1 MEEGERPLCPQQQQ
15 QQPIKKKKNQPQP
28 PPPPPPPPVIETPS
42 LIGEDSGG
50 KRRKKKK
57 KEEEGCANFASL
69 PVAVPEEDNK
79 SKNSEGNKKK
89 SKGKRKNNGN
99 SVADDADCKRRRKTP
114 ILVGDRVVSPYFQ
127 NHHGGRGGGEKGK
140 TFSSNIVNIQ
150 ICETEIK
157 FKKHK
162 HKKKKEPVN
171 CNAGLLEAEANPNAN
186 DNANSKPTNKRRR
199 KLSESDDGHRV
210 VSPYFQNL
218 GKEKGNILPASAI
231 SSELVFSN
239 VVAETERSS
248 YGNQTKKNKNSEQ
261 GICNV
266 DSLDVNSN
274 VNSDHKSRWIV
285 PVCVGERVVSPYFL
299 NQRGDIKKGEMLET
313 SLDNSGINVVAEIEK
328 VSHEHKTKKKEHAG
342 SDGIGIKNTRTGVTQ
357 HDNDKSSDSYAP
369 KLEEIILKA
378 IHKDEKIESAGVA
391 TGEAEI
397 FGDNCIEKKKKKRI
411 TKEKKMENHERSTIM
426 KVVKEKEGDVKE
438 KSGINHQIKASQSNN
453 VILSLE
459 DVLAQFAYNAGA
471 SMNNTRIDKYE
482 KMVRNVQT
490 YSQISS
496 AKKQVV
502 EEKEEKK
509 YQNESET
516 KPPFP
521 LNNITNSSILVSES
535 GRSTTEEHATM
546 PSTCRTFGDE
556 KVSPNSAENGQVSSK
571 RRKNNEKHKRR
582 ARVEVRKVSPYFQKS
597 GVEEAMV
604 NWGDDTKAKPPK
616 RCSKTCSTSVKVSPY
631 FQKEHKADGNVVG
644 HLLGSK
650 KKRNRSP
657 GIKTALSASQK
668 KDEAYLRR
676 TPDNT
681 WVPPRSEHGL
691 IQEDHYHDPWRVL
704 VICMLLNRT
713 RGLQA
718 KRVISDLF
726 TLCPD
731 AKAATEVATED
742 IEKTIKTLGLHKKR
756 ALMIQ
761 HLSREYLEES
771 WTHVTQLHGVGKYAA
786 DAYAIFCT
794 GRWERVKP
802 TDHML
807 NFYWEFLRKTVPRD
821 GVRESLVGEQ
831 IVAS

>member
-1 MEEGERPLCPQQQQ
+1 MEEGERPMCPQQQEQ
-15 QQPIKKKKNQPQP
+15 SIKKKKNQPQP
-28 PPPPPPPPVIETPS
+28 PPPPLPVIETPS
-42 LIGEDSGG
+42 LIGEESGG

-57 KEEEGCANFASL
+57 KEEEGYANFASL

-79 SKNSEGNKKK
+79 SKNSEGKKKK

-99 SVADDADCKRRRKTP
+99 SVADDADCKRRRKAP

-140 TFSSNIVNIQ
+140 TFSSHIVNIQ

-186 DNANSKPTNKRRR
+186 SKPTNIRRR

-210 VSPYFQNL
+210 ISPYFQNL

-248 YGNQTKKNKNSEQ
+248 CGNQTKKNKNSEQ

-274 VNSDHKSRWIV
+274 VNSDHKSRRKV

-299 NQRGDIKKGEMLET
+299 NQGGDIKKGEMLET

-328 VSHEHKTKKKEHAG
+328 ISHEHKTKKKEHAG
-342 SDGIGIKNTRTGVTQ
+342 SDGIGIKNKRTGVTQ
-357 HDNDKSSDSYAP
+357 NDNDKSSDSYAP
-369 KLEEIILKA
+369 KIEEIIPKA
-378 IHKDEKIESAGVA
+378 IHKDEKIESAGVV
-391 TGEAEI
+391 TGDVTEAEI
-397 FGDNCIEKKKKKRI
+397 FGDNCIEKKKKKKI
-411 TKEKKMENHERSTIM
+411 KKKEKKTENHERSTIM
-426 KVVKEKEGDVKE
+426 KVVKEKERDVKE
-438 KSGINHQIKASQSNN
+438 KSGINHQLKASQSNN

-459 DVLAQFAYNAGA
+459 DVLAQFAYNGGA
-471 SMNNTRIDKYE
+471 SMNKTRIDKYE

-535 GRSTTEEHATM
+535 GRSTTEEHGIM

-556 KVSPNSAENGQVSSK
+556 KVSPNSAEYGQVSPK
-571 RRKNNEKHKRR
+571 RRKNNEKHKRI

-604 NWGDDTKAKPPK
+604 NRGDDTKAKPPK
-616 RCSKTCSTSVKVSPY
+616 RCSKTCSKSVRVSPY
-631 FQKEHKADGNVVG
+631 FQKEHKAEGNVVR
-644 HLLGSK
+644 HLLGNK

-713 RGLQA
+713 RGLQ
-718 KRVISDLF
+718 VLYLYTIS
-726 TLCPD
+726 LC
-731 AKAATEVATED
+731 T
-742 IEKTIKTLGLHKKR
+742 R
-756 ALMIQ
+756 ALIIISI
-761 HLSREYLEES
+761 LDLD
-771 WTHVTQLHGVGKYAA
+771 L
-786 DAYAIFCT
+786 
-794 GRWERVKP
+794 
-802 TDHML
+802 L
-807 NFYWEFLRKTVPRD
+807 
-821 GVRESLVGEQ
+821 
-831 IVAS
+831 

>member
-1 MEEGERPLCPQQQQ
+1 MEEGERPLCPLRQQES
-15 QQPIKKKKNQPQP
+15 IKKKKNQPQPKP

-42 LIGEDSGG
+42 LIGEDCGG

-57 KEEEGCANFASL
+57 KEEGFANFASL
-69 PVAVPEEDNK
+69 PVVVPEEDNK
-79 SKNSEGNKKK
+79 SKNSDGKKEK
-89 SKGKRKNNGN
+89 SKNKRKNNGN
-99 SVADDADCKRRRKTP
+99 SVADDADRKRRRKAP

-127 NHHGGRGGGEKGK
+127 NLHGARGGGEKGK

-150 ICETEIK
+150 ICENDLK

-162 HKKKKEPVN
+162 HKKKKEPVS
-171 CNAGLLEAEANPNAN
+171 CNEAEDNP
-186 DNANSKPTNKRRR
+186 NANSKPTNKRRR
-199 KLSESDDGHRV
+199 KLSESDGGHRV

-218 GKEKGNILPASAI
+218 GGEKGSILPASAI

-248 YGNQTKKNKNSEQ
+248 YGNQTKNSEQ

-266 DSLDVNSN
+266 DSLDVNSI
-274 VNSDHKSRWIV
+274 VNSDHKRRWKT
-285 PVCVGERVVSPYFL
+285 PVSVGDRVVSPYFL
-299 NQRGDIKKGEMLET
+299 HQGGDIKKGEMLET

-328 VSHEHKTKKKEHAG
+328 VSHKHKTKKKEHAG
-342 SDGIGIKNTRTGVTQ
+342 SDGIGIKNKRTGVTQ

-369 KLEEIILKA
+369 KLEEITPKA
-378 IHKDEKIESAGVA
+378 IHKDEKIESAGVV
-391 TGEAEI
+391 TDDVTEAEI
-397 FGDNCIEKKKKKRI
+397 FGDNCIEKKIKK
-411 TKEKKMENHERSTIM
+411 KEKKTENHERSTIM
-426 KVVKEKEGDVKE
+426 KVGKEKERDVKE

-459 DVLAQFAYNAGA
+459 DVLAQLAYNGGA
-471 SMNNTRIDKYE
+471 SMNNTRTDEHE
-482 KMVRNVQT
+482 KMVKNVQT

-509 YQNESET
+509 QQNESET

-521 LNNITNSSILVSES
+521 LNNITNSSILVSEN
-535 GRSTTEEHATM
+535 GGSTTEEHATM
-546 PSTCRTFGDE
+546 PSTCRTFRGE
-556 KVSPNSAENGQVSSK
+556 QVSPNSAENGQVSRK
-571 RRKNNEKHKRR
+571 RRKNNEKHKRI
-582 ARVEVRKVSPYFQKS
+582 AHIEVRKVSPYFQKS
-597 GVEEAMV
+597 RVEEAMV
-604 NWGDDTKAKPPK
+604 NRGDETKDKPPK
-616 RCSKTCSTSVKVSPY
+616 RCSKTCSKFVKVSPY
-631 FQKEHKADGNVVG
+631 FQKEHKAEGNVVG

-761 HLSREYLEES
+761 HLSQEYLQES

-802 TDHML
+802 TDYML